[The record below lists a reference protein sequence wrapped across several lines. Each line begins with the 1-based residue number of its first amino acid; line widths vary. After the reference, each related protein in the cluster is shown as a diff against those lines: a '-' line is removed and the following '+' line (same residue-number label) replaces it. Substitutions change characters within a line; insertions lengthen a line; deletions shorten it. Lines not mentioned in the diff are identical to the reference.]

1 MDRAIKITFSGFIA
15 GVFLASVFSLDY
27 SHVALAVLI
36 AAGLLALS
44 FYGKEKKLF
53 ISIIFFFLSLAL
65 GIGRYELSDRNY
77 VFTIPQNEVTIEG
90 MIAEEPEE
98 RESYTRLVV
107 WANLYGQREKILVY
121 ARQYPALHYGDKL
134 VMTGRLE
141 EPKNNFPQG
150 GEREFDWKAYLAKE
164 NIYFTMSYPDTEVTG
179 RGHGNFIYST
189 LFKIKGK
196 FLEAIGRSIAEPNAA
211 LLGGITVGARK
222 SIPKDVTE
230 VLRRVG
236 IVHIVVLSGYNIT
249 IVSQIFVK
257 LFGALSAFL
266 GVSLGVLGIV
276 LFTLMTGAS
285 ATIVRASI
293 MAIIALIARSS
304 GKTYAV
310 TRALFLAVFIM
321 ILENPKILRFDAS
334 FQLSFLATLGL
345 IYLSPILEKRFRFL
359 PNTLNLREAVVATVG
374 TQIFVLPLL
383 LYTSGV
389 LSLVSLPVNLL
400 TLIVVPLTMFFGF
413 LAGGVG
419 IVSAIVATP
428 FAWISYTLSEYILQV
443 GRIFSKIPFGSL
455 TINYFPF
462 WLMVGIYTL
471 YAWGI
476 VTLRKKQDV

>member
-1 MDRAIKITFSGFIA
+1 F
-15 GVFLASVFSLDY
+15 
-27 SHVALAVLI
+27 
-36 AAGLLALS
+36 
-44 FYGKEKKLF
+44 
-53 ISIIFFFLSLAL
+53 
-65 GIGRYELSDRNY
+65 
-77 VFTIPQNEVTIEG
+77 
-90 MIAEEPEE
+90 
-98 RESYTRLVV
+98 
-107 WANLYGQREKILVY
+107 
-121 ARQYPALHYGDKL
+121 
-134 VMTGRLE
+134 
-141 EPKNNFPQG
+141 G
-150 GEREFDWKAYLAKE
+150 G
-164 NIYFTMSYPDTEVTG
+164 
-179 RGHGNFIYST
+179 
-189 LFKIKGK
+189 
-196 FLEAIGRSIAEPNAA
+196 
-211 LLGGITVGARK
+211 
-222 SIPKDVTE
+222 
-230 VLRRVG
+230 
-236 IVHIVVLSGYNIT
+236 
-249 IVSQIFVK
+249 
-257 LFGALSAFL
+257 LSAFL
-266 GVSLGVLGIV
+266 GLSLGVLGIV

-334 FQLSFLATLGL
+334 FQLSLLATLGL

-359 PNTLNLREAVVATVG
+359 PNTLNLREATVATVG